1 MEQCTGIPVAD
12 DFKKNF
18 LMKQAKDLKNIP
30 VSSRAWLE
38 DYENRQH

>member
-1 MEQCTGIPVAD
+1 MEQRASIPVAD

-30 VSSRAWLE
+30 VSSRAWQE